1 MATTTAL
8 RLTGR
13 DTLPLLHRVTTN
25 ALEDLQPGEARA
37 TLWCDFRGRLQ
48 FRAIIAMAGD
58 GAVWLLRADAP
69 GAELAAAVDKIVFR
83 DDVRVEDLSH
93 VHPLELARGT
103 TGEVGVLAEADGAP
117 SIISTGDGT
126 RLVRAGSGEGLT
138 ESARIVLLHPR
149 HGREIAEAFNPF
161 EVGLAHEVHLAKGCF
176 TGQEALQ
183 RLVTYESVR
192 RRPARVQLA
201 GDPPALPSDVLA
213 KGDAPDERAGV
224 LTSFDAGEGF
234 AILRRGELES
244 GADFALPDGRVV
256 EVIAAPEPARPL
268 GRP

>member
-1 MATTTAL
+1 MATSTAL

-13 DTLPLLHRVTTN
+13 DTLPLLHRVTSN

-48 FRAIIAMAGD
+48 FRAIVAVASD
-58 GAVWLLRADAP
+58 GAVWLLRPEP
-69 GAELAAAVDKIVFR
+69 GAELAAALDKSIFR
-83 DDVRVEDLSH
+83 DDVRVEDLSEAQRF
-93 VHPLELARGT
+93 VLARGT
-103 TGEVGVLAEADGAP
+103 TGETGVLEEDRGVPA
-117 SIISTGDGT
+117 IVSTGDGM
-126 RLVRAGSGEGLT
+126 RIVRAGRGEPLA
-138 ESARIVLLHPR
+138 ESERIAHLYPR
-149 HGREIAEAFNPF
+149 HGHEISDAFNPF

-183 RLVTYESVR
+183 RLITYESVR

-201 GDPPALPSDVLA
+201 GAAPALPCEVLA
-213 KGDAPDERAGV
+213 KGDSPGERAGV
-224 LTSFDAGEGF
+224 LTSFDSGEGF
-234 AILRRGELES
+234 AILRRDELES
-244 GADFALPDGRVV
+244 GADFALADGRVV

>member
-1 MATTTAL
+1 MAPSTAL

-25 ALEDLQPGEARA
+25 ALDDLQPGEARA

-48 FRAIIAMAGD
+48 FRAVVAVTGD
-58 GAVWLLRADAP
+58 AVWLLRPDAP
-69 GAELAAAVDKIVFR
+69 GAELAAAVEKIVFR
-83 DDVRVEDLSH
+83 EDVRVEDLSQAL
-93 VHPLELARGT
+93 PFRLARGT
-103 TGEVGVLAEADGAP
+103 TGESGVIEVSGGAP
-117 SIISTGDGT
+117 TIVSTGDGT
-126 RLVRAGSGEGLT
+126 RLARMGAAEPLVEA
-138 ESARIVLLHPR
+138 ARIGLLHPR
-149 HGREIAEAFNPF
+149 HGHEIADAFNPF

-183 RLVTYESVR
+183 RLITYESVR

-201 GDPPALPSDVLA
+201 GAAPALPADVLA

>member
-1 MATTTAL
+1 MGPSTAL

-48 FRAIIAMAGD
+48 FRAVVAVTGD
-58 GAVWLLRADAP
+58 AVWLLRADAP
-69 GAELAAAVDKIVFR
+69 GAELAAALDKSIFR
-83 DDVRVEDLSH
+83 DDVQVEDVSH
-93 VHPLELARGT
+93 EQRFVLARGT
-103 TGEVGVLAEADGAP
+103 TGEAGVLEEASGVP
-117 SIISTGDGT
+117 TVVSTGDGT
-126 RLVRAGSGEGLT
+126 RLVRAGTDEPLT
-138 ESARIVLLHPR
+138 EAARIVLLHPKA
-149 HGREIAEAFNPF
+149 GREVVETFNPF

-183 RLVTYESVR
+183 RLITYGSVR
-192 RRPARVQLA
+192 RRPARVQLSA
-201 GDPPALPSDVLA
+201 PAPPLPSDVLA
-213 KGDAPDERAGV
+213 KGDAPDDRAGV
-224 LTSFDAGEGF
+224 LTSFDEGEGF
-234 AILRRGELES
+234 AILRREELEA
-244 GADFALPDGRVV
+244 GADFALADGRAL

>member
-1 MATTTAL
+1 MATSTAL

-48 FRAIIAMAGD
+48 FRAIVAVASD
-58 GAVWLLRADAP
+58 GAVWLLRPEP
-69 GAELAAAVDKIVFR
+69 GAELAAALDKSIFR
-83 DDVRVEDLSH
+83 DDVRVEDLSEAQRF
-93 VHPLELARGT
+93 VLARGT
-103 TGEVGVLAEADGAP
+103 TGETGVLEEDRGVPA
-117 SIISTGDGT
+117 IVSTGDGM
-126 RLVRAGSGEGLT
+126 RIVRAGRGEPLA
-138 ESARIVLLHPR
+138 ESERIAHLYPR
-149 HGREIAEAFNPF
+149 HGHEISDAFNPF

-183 RLVTYESVR
+183 RLITYESVR
-192 RRPARVQLA
+192 RRPARIQLA
-201 GDPPALPSDVLA
+201 GGSPTLPSDVLA
-213 KGDAPDERAGV
+213 KGDAPGERAGV

-244 GADFALPDGRVV
+244 GADFALADGRVV